1 MTGASALA
9 DEKVPF
15 EDLLSRLE
23 AIVGTL
29 EEGDIALE
37 DSLKAYEEGVGLVRQ
52 AQGRLDAMD
61 ARLEE
66 LLQNGQTEA
75 LELETFGAD
84 GDDDGRNS

>member
-1 MTGASALA
+1 M
-9 DEKVPF
+9 
-15 EDLLSRLE
+15 
-23 AIVGTL
+23 GTL
-29 EEGDIALE
+29 EEGDIPLE
-37 DSLKAYEEGVGLVRQ
+37 ESLKAYEEGVGLVRQ

-84 GDDDGRNS
+84 DDGQIDGRST